1 MTPYASYKPSGV
13 PWLGVVPSHWIG
25 KRLRDCVEGCFNG
38 VWGEEPDGGNDDIPV
53 IRVAD
58 FDRNRRQVFEH
69 ETLRKV
75 ESGQRES
82 RGLVLGDM
90 LMEKSGGGEQQPV
103 GMVVSYLMP
112 KNAVCSNFVA
122 RMRSREGVISR
133 FMVYLHAHLYVSRVT
148 NISVKQTTGIQNLD
162 STAYLSE
169 ACFIPP
175 SEEQQSIANY
185 LDVETARIDTLIHEK
200 NELIGL
206 LQEWRHSMLVETLT
220 HGVDMSGD
228 LINSNIYWLGDV
240 PSKWKIKT
248 LFQLNVHIETGKVDV
263 NIQQEDGDYPFFT
276 CGREIKRASQYSFD
290 CEALLI
296 AGNGEVGFTNY
307 YNGKFEAYQRTY
319 VLSNFVEAD
328 PNYLAYYVKTFLK
341 QAVVAESN
349 GSVIQFITLKDLRH
363 FKVLLPPLS
372 EQLRAVQLLNKSLT
386 NIDELIT
393 HTNEEIV
400 LLEELRAAT
409 IADVVLGRIDV
420 RPK

>member
-1 MTPYASYKPSGV
+1 MKPYASYKPSGV
-13 PWLGVVPSHWIG
+13 PWLGDVPSHWCVN
-25 KRLRDCVEGCFNG
+25 RLKEICSLRPSNVDKLTVEGQASVKLCNYVDVYKNERITSAIEFMDASATEEQIEKLSLKRGDVVVTKDSESPWDIAVPTVIAEDIQGLVCGYHLTKLEPMHAQGDYLAWGLRCYQVNLHFALSANG
-38 VWGEEPDGGNDDIPV
+38 ITRYGLGSSALADGNIPV
-53 IRVAD
+53 PPSD
-58 FDRNRRQVFEH
+58 
-69 ETLRKV
+69 
-75 ESGQRES
+75 
-82 RGLVLGDM
+82 
-90 LMEKSGGGEQQPV
+90 EQQ
-103 GMVVSYLMP
+103 
-112 KNAVCSNFVA
+112 A
-122 RMRSREGVISR
+122 
-133 FMVYLHAHLYVSRVT
+133 
-148 NISVKQTTGIQNLD
+148 
-162 STAYLSE
+162 
-169 ACFIPP
+169 
-175 SEEQQSIANY
+175 IADY

-206 LQEWRHSMLVETLT
+206 LREWRHSMLVETLT